1 MLHGRRRSRRRWARC
16 RRQHLLIPWWL
27 AHAPPSI
34 ASDRPLQLDLGRRSL
49 LAPFGSARATLHTSP
64 RRSGGHAGGGS
75 CVPAAEGGIAP
86 GGGPARSR
94 HGPGGP
100 APVSQVPS
108 APIGCTDD
116 LGTAAGEPDQ
126 GAGRMPAAV
135 PLRRAA
141 AAAAGGTNLRRPLPA
156 RRRHFSDPASFPY
169 EPKDLLDI
177 SVARSRGVDVL
188 HDPVGSGMGGLV
200 RVHEGMGRSRSRL
213 VMQGMHLTCT
223 PAPHAHA
230 LMLQV
235 HVNAN
240 A

>member
-1 MLHGRRRSRRRWARC
+1 MLHGRCRERRRWARC

-49 LAPFGSARATLHTSP
+49 LAPFGSARATLHTSL

-75 CVPAAEGGIAP
+75 CIPAAEGGIAP

-100 APVSQVPS
+100 AAVYQVPR
-108 APIGCTDD
+108 APIGGSDG
-116 LGTAAGEPDQ
+116 LGTATGEPDQ
-126 GAGRMPAAV
+126 GAGRMHAAV
-135 PLRRAA
+135 LLRRAA

-156 RRRHFSDPASFPY
+156 ACRQFSDPASFSY
-169 EPKDLLDI
+169 EPKDMLDI

-188 HDPVGSGMGGLV
+188 HDPVGGGHGWAV
-200 RVHEGMGRSRSRL
+200 SECMRAW
-213 VMQGMHLTCT
+213 QGAAAALRCKSCT
-223 PAPHAHA
+223 
-230 LMLQV
+230 
-235 HVNAN
+235 
-240 A
+240 